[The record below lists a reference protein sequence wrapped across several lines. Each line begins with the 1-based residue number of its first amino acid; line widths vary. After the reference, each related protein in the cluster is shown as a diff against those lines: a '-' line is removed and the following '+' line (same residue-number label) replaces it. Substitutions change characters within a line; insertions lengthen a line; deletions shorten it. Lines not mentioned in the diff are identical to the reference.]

1 MIYFIQASKSKLI
14 KIGCTSNVRQ
24 RVWDLRRS
32 FPEDIN
38 ILKITKGSFKD
49 ETEIHKK
56 FKSLNEY
63 NEWFHPDKDLLDF
76 IEKLE
81 GIPYDDSPSKIIR
94 FEIPNELH
102 RNIKLYC
109 FDNNITMRSLM
120 PELIDKGWE
129 AIETINGNTNILYND
144 DGTPQK

>member
-38 ILKITKGSFKD
+38 ILKIIKGSFKD
-49 ETEIHKK
+49 ETELHKK

-63 NEWFHPDKDLLDF
+63 NEWYNPGENLLDF

-81 GIPYDDSPSKIIR
+81 GIPYNDSPSKIIR

-109 FDNNITMRSLM
+109 LDNNITMRSLM
-120 PELIDKGWE
+120 SELMDRGWK
-129 AIETINGNTNILYND
+129 AVETVNGNILYND
-144 DGTPQK
+144 DGTPKNS